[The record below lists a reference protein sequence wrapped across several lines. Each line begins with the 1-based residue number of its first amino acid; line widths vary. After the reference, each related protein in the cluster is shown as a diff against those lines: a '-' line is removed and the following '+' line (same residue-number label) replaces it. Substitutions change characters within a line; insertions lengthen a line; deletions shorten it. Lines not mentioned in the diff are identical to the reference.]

1 MSTTTENALSVRIQ
15 QELSTL
21 NVQAASIVVKDRAGY
36 QDACQFVLQ
45 VRARIKAVGR
55 ELDPGISKA
64 KEVVDVAKDALN
76 LLKLQKDK
84 WVSLYATPASLVEN
98 RAAAWMAEDNRQRQ
112 IEQDRINEQARL
124 DAQAIA
130 AEEKR
135 VADAKAEADRKERQK
150 EIDKQRAAGE
160 IKAREAAQLKK
171 EADERAAAE
180 RKLNE
185 EQAAKTAADV
195 KTVRVESGVPV
206 VAGIRRSR
214 NWKFRVINPAL
225 VPLTYRMIDE
235 VAIGQMV
242 RATKDKASAEKQCPG
257 IEVWAEEGI

>member
-1 MSTTTENALSVRIQ
+1 MSATMESALSVRIQ
-15 QELSTL
+15 QEISTL
-21 NVQAASIVVKDRAGY
+21 EVQASRITVQDRGSY

-45 VRARIKAVGR
+45 GRARIKAVGR

-64 KEVVDVAKDALN
+64 KDVVEVAREALY

-84 WVSLYATPASLVEN
+84 WVNLYAAPIAIVEN

-112 IEQDRINEQARL
+112 IEQDRINAQARL
-124 DAQAIA
+124 DAQQVA

-135 VADAKAEADRKERQK
+135 IADAQAEADRKERQK

-160 IKAREAAQLKK
+160 IKARVHAQMKK
-171 EADERAAAE
+171 DADERFVYE
-180 RKLNE
+180 KKMNE
-185 EQAAKTAADV
+185 EQAAKTAAEA

-242 RATKDKASAEKQCPG
+242 RATKDKAGAEKQCAG
-257 IEVWAEEGI
+257 IEVWSEEGV